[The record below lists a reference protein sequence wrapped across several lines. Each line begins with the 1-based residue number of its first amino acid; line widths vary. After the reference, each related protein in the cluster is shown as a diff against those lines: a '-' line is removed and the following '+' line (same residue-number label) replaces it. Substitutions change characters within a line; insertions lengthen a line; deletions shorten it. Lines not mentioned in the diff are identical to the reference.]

1 MKGEVDEAAVKALA
15 EFQRTQYACNVLKA
29 NKHPELKVKLGLQG
43 DFKKHLE
50 AAESYLLDTAFSL
63 SAAQSFESRGLL
75 GKWRSGKLK
84 EWVAAVDA
92 AAARKISGQ
101 VKPGEEVVADVSD
114 KVEGD

>member
-1 MKGEVDEAAVKALA
+1 MKKEVNEAAVKALA

-63 SAAQSFESRGLL
+63 SAAQSFESRGLF
-75 GKWRSGKLK
+75 GKWRSSRLK
-84 EWVAAVDA
+84 KWITMVDAVAAK
-92 AAARKISGQ
+92 KIDI
-101 VKPGEEVVADVSD
+101 KTEVN
-114 KVEGD
+114 KEIETH